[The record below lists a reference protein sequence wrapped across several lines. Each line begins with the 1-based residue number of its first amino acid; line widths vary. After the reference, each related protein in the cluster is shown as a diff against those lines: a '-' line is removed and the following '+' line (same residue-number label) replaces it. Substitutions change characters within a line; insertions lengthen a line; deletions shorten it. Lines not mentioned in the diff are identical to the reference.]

1 MKNKSYYN
9 VWYCTKQ
16 MGVKLLSK
24 LLKRECDDVTQK
36 LHLSQLYGKKL
47 CIDASIYLYRFKSND
62 TLLENLYLM
71 CTLFRTYNIDIIFVF
86 DGKPGNEKQEEL
98 QIRREDRY
106 NKWVAYDKLIE
117 KDILTEQEQKQLYKL
132 KRTLTKIK
140 WEDIVKTKQL
150 LDYYGIKYIQAIGEA
165 DKLCASLVIK
175 KKVYAVLSEDM
186 DLFAYGSLNVVR
198 YLSLV
203 NHTCILYNYKQ
214 ILNILNMTTNEFKLL
229 CTLAGNDYFKNDK
242 NIFYYLNLHRKFKKK
257 KINVLWLN
265 WLIENNHL
273 DDMSHD
279 DIIKT
284 IELYTIDNNELGKYN
299 YFIVKNT
306 RYDKVNL
313 LNLLQ
318 QERFII

>member
-1 MKNKSYYN
+1 
-9 VWYCTKQ
+9 

-24 LLKRECDDVTQK
+24 LLKQECNEVTEK

-62 TLLENLYLM
+62 SLLESLYLM
-71 CTLFRTYNIDIIFVF
+71 CSLFRTYNINVIFVF
-86 DGKPGNEKQEEL
+86 DGKPGDEKKEEIK
-98 QIRREDRY
+98 IRREDRR
-106 NKWVAYDKLIE
+106 NKWIIYDELIQ
-117 KDILTEQEQKQLYKL
+117 KDNLTEQDQKQLYKL

-186 DLFAYGSLNVVR
+186 DLFAYGSLNVIR

-203 NHTCILYNYKQ
+203 NHTCIIYNYKQ
-214 ILNILNMTTNEFKLL
+214 ILNKLNINTNEFKLL
-229 CTLAGNDYFKNDK
+229 CTLAGNDYFKNNK
-242 NIFYYLNLHRKFKKK
+242 NIFHYFSLHQKFKKK
-257 KINVLWLN
+257 KLNISWLE
-265 WLIENNHL
+265 WLIANEYL
-273 DDMSHD
+273 EDMEPD
-279 DIIKT
+279 EIIKT
-284 IELYTIDNNELGKYN
+284 INLYTINSNELSKYK
-299 YFIVKNT
+299 YFIIKNT
-306 RYDKVNL
+306 RYDKEGI

-318 QERFII
+318 QERFIM